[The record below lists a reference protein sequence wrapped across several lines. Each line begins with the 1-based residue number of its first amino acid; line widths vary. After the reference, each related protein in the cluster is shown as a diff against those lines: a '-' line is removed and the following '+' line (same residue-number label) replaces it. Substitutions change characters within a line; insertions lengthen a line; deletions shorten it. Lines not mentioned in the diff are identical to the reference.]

1 MRDNLCSIQVKPV
14 TYFNHPTIWISHS
27 SCVGTFCQQWASI
40 LLYVCGLTTSGG
52 TLVTRLW
59 MAFPRMH
66 KEERTNTTPSTTQA
80 LQTETDREQML
91 GGCFR
96 KLQKLQKV
104 WSLSWGSYV
113 KLNQSNNSKTRFL
126 KQHNHSVWQMSEDC
140 LQSIWGTVCYQN
152 KQFADFRKGILGWH
166 FDICLLKKIS
176 GIMRRMFVCVGGG
189 GWAAYA
195 HSLALAAME

>member
-1 MRDNLCSIQVKPV
+1 MGINSFVCVWSYHFWR
-14 TYFNHPTIWISHS
+14 HPGNQIMD
-27 SCVGTFCQQWASI
+27 
-40 LLYVCGLTTSGG
+40 GLSKDAQGG
-52 TLVTRLW
+52 EDEHNPEYDTGAAGR
-59 MAFPRMH
+59 
-66 KEERTNTTPSTTQA
+66 Q
-80 LQTETDREQML
+80 TDREQML